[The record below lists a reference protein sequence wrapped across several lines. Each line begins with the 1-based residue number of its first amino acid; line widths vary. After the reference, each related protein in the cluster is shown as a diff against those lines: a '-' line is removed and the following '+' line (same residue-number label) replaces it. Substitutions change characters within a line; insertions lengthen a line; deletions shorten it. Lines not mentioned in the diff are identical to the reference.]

1 MGREVRR
8 VPRDWKHPQ
17 TAAGGYIPLLDN
29 FNERVQEWDIGKKM
43 WDDGYV
49 HDYSK
54 GLDGDYWKLRN
65 STRQSDDTATFEEWD
80 GERPVK
86 GEYMPAWPKESRTH
100 YQMYETCTEGTP
112 ISPVFEDPEK
122 LARWLADNGA
132 SAFGHMTATY
142 EQWLN
147 IARDGWAPS
156 AVSHNGKLESGVAA
170 LTVHDE

>member
-8 VPRDWKHPQ
+8 VSADWKHPR
-17 TAAGGYIPLLDN
+17 TAAEEYIPLHDD
-29 FNERVQEWDIGKKM
+29 FNKQVQEWDIEKKM

-54 GLDGDYWKLRN
+54 GLDGDHWKLRT
-65 STRQSDDTATFEEWD
+65 SLSSEIFEEWN
-80 GERPVK
+80 GERPIK

-122 LARWLADNGA
+122 LARWLADTGA
-132 SAFGHMTATY
+132 SAFADMTATY

-147 IARDGWAPS
+147 TIVRDGWAPS
-156 AVSHNGKLESGVAA
+156 AVSRNGKLESGVAA